1 MHTAA
6 DFDIELVNTILTE
19 KEIAVL
25 FDDHLNYVAASPS
38 AFAHLKM
45 SEEEI
50 IGRCLLDVFPDV
62 IASAGHRNLL
72 RALEGESIM
81 NYKIIGRHG
90 IPFNATYIPV
100 YPDGYVKGIVV
111 YARKIEEDA
120 A

>member
-6 DFDIELVNTILTE
+6 DFDIELVNTILSE

-25 FDDHLNYVAASPS
+25 FDDQLNFVAASAP
-38 AFAHLKM
+38 ALLHLQQR
-45 SEEEI
+45 EDEL
-50 IGRCLLDVFPDV
+50 IGRCVLDVFPDV
-62 IASAGHRNLL
+62 IASANHRNLL

-81 NYKIIGRHG
+81 NVRLVARNG
-90 IPFNATYIPV
+90 IPFIATYIPV

-111 YARKIEEDA
+111 YGRKIEESA